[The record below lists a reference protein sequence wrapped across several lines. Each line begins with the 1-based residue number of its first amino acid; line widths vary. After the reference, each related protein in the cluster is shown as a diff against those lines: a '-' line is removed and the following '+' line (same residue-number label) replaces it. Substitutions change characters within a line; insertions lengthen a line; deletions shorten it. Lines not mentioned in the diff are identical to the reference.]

1 VKASD
6 ASWPHH
12 AELVEGTECAKRIA
26 DKVNEETRK
35 QENKQTV
42 EDLRGRVEDWS
53 KYKIV

>member
-1 VKASD
+1 M
-6 ASWPHH
+6 
-12 AELVEGTECAKRIA
+12 EGTECAKRIA

-53 KYKIV
+53 KYSSDSRLKYNS